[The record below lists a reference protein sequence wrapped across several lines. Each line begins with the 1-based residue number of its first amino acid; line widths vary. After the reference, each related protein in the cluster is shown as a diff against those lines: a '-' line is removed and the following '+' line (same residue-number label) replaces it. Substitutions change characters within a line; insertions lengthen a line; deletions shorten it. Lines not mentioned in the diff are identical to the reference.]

1 MSDTEQIRHFMQQLA
16 TSIGKELCLEVYDAD
31 ICLITGTDFTYQI
44 YIYLAGATQRIKEP
58 AHLTHNIHLDIDQ
71 LERDERKIVD
81 RIRTLD
87 GQGKRIYAR
96 NTVAARIDKRISMAF
111 QEEYHLQDAMPG
123 KYRYGLFADGE
134 LISIAVFSGGR
145 RMHDKPED
153 YRSFELIRFCHK
165 QPYIVIG
172 GISKLIRAFQ
182 QDFNPG
188 DIMTY
193 TDLDWAQESGLERI
207 GFEKSYTIPAQKYWI
222 ADQKR
227 YFLSEKT
234 EDIIRSTYPAG
245 YLKYNSGSAK
255 LVLTL

>member
-1 MSDTEQIRHFMQQLA
+1 MSDAEQIQYFMQQLA
-16 TSIGKELCLEVYDAD
+16 ISTGKELRLENCNAD
-31 ICLITGTDFTYQI
+31 ISLITGPDFSYQI
-44 YIYLAGATQRIKEP
+44 YIYLTGATERIKET
-58 AHLTHNIHLDIDQ
+58 AHPTHNIHLDIDQ
-71 LERDERKIVD
+71 LARDEQKIID
-81 RIRTLD
+81 RIRTLA

-111 QEEYHLQDAMPG
+111 QEEFHLQDAMPG

-193 TDLDWAQESGLERI
+193 TDLDWAQESSLERI
-207 GFEKSYTIPAQKYWI
+207 GFEKRNTIPAQKYWI
-222 ADQKR
+222 TDQKR

-234 EDIIRSTYPAG
+234 EDLIMSTYPAG
-245 YLKYNSGSAK
+245 YLKYNNGSAK